1 MPVSTRLERKLE
13 QEERE
18 RLKTIFNAASIQT
31 NESAASVQ
39 FLELPQNILEILLE
53 VFFKMH
59 EEILLGIVCE
69 SLFEI
74 F

>member
-59 EEILLGIVCE
+59 EEILLGIV
-69 SLFEI
+69 
-74 F
+74 